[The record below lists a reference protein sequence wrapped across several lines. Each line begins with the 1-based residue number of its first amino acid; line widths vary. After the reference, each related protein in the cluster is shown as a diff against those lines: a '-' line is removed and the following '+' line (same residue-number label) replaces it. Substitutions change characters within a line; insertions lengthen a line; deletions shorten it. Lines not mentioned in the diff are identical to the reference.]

1 MVAKEVPRPPRPRRL
16 MPGSQTGRPIMA
28 ALDLLGRRWVLRLLW
43 ELRDSPPGAR
53 ALRSRCEAMSSNVL
67 YLCLRE
73 LETAGPVGRDG
84 ADCCLL
90 TPMGGALG
98 AAIASEDACARQ
110 WAGTCASTDGG
121 AAG

>member
-1 MVAKEVPRPPRPRRL
+1 MVAEEVPRPPRPRRL
-16 MPGSQTGRPIMA
+16 VRGSQTGRPIMA

-43 ELRDSPPGAR
+43 ELRDSPLGAP

-67 YLCLRE
+67 YLWLRE

-98 AAIASEDACARQ
+98 AAITSQDACARR
-110 WAGTCASTDGG
+110 WARTCASADGG

>member
-1 MVAKEVPRPPRPRRL
+1 
-16 MPGSQTGRPIMA
+16 MA
-28 ALDLLGRRWVLRLLW
+28 ALDLLGRRWLLRLPW
-43 ELRDSPPGAR
+43 EQRDNPLGTR
-53 ALRSRCEAMSSNVL
+53 ALWSRCEAMSSNVL

-73 LETAGPVGRDG
+73 RETAGRVGRNG
-84 ADCCLL
+84 ADCYLL
-90 TPMGGALG
+90 TPIGGALR